1 MDYHQRLYRE
11 RTATAQRRAALLGAL
26 SLEARPSEPH
36 DMRRLRQLDALRS
49 SRMPTMATV
58 ASAAG
63 AATVALANDAWK
75 EHMPMEERTSS
86 KALLA
91 TIEQRVYHAA
101 NPRFLPPDGRSLI
114 RRNLKLAPIERLLRL
129 QCATSS
135 LAFRFSSPFKHS
147 LCTPLIT
154 CCHTPYNLQGRVF
167 ARFATCLYSKSS
179 THPFSHL

>member
-11 RTATAQRRAALLGAL
+11 RTATALRRAALLGAL
-26 SLEARPSEPH
+26 SLEGRPSEPQ

-49 SRMPTMATV
+49 SRMPTMASV

-91 TIEQRVYHAA
+91 TIEQRVYHVI

-129 QCATSS
+129 QCAT
-135 LAFRFSSPFKHS
+135 FKHS
-147 LCTPLIT
+147 LCTVLLISSILILLLFPSIQLAGKGFRLM
-154 CCHTPYNLQGRVF
+154 CHLFSFRTLH
-167 ARFATCLYSKSS
+167 SS
-179 THPFSHL
+179 TFAPTK